1 MKYWLALLLV
11 GFSWT
16 LGEAQDRI
24 KIGYIDVQRAIG
36 ESAAGKRAGDRFQ
49 AQVKKAETDTLKER
63 QELERLR
70 GDIEKKGPLLKEE
83 ERRNLEADFQKRTV
97 NLQRTMGDLQQDLE
111 SKRRDM
117 MQDILKE
124 LEGVVNDV
132 GRAEKF
138 TLILDRSQVLFADQ
152 GIDVT
157 NKVIETYNSKTKK

>member
-1 MKYWLALLLV
+1 MKYWLALLLL

-16 LGEAQDRI
+16 PGLAQDRI
-24 KIGYIDVQRAIG
+24 KIGYLDVQRAVA

-49 AQVKKAETDTLKER
+49 AQVKKAEADTLKER
-63 QELERLR
+63 QDIERLR
-70 GDIEKKGPLLKEE
+70 SDIEKKGPLLKEE
-83 ERRNLEADFQKRTV
+83 ERRNLEADFQKRSVT
-97 NLQRTMGDLQQDLE
+97 LQRTMGDLQQDLE
-111 SKRRDM
+111 AKRRDM

-132 GRAEKF
+132 GKAEKF

-157 NKVIETYNSKTKK
+157 NKVIETYNSRAKK